1 MNVKRHENVVF
12 DNYVLYNQ
20 SECTTQIWVALR
32 EFDKLS
38 HDFSKTVI
46 YNLYTYYRESS
57 IFNSHIFFLF
67 RIQDRYRAIYDYD
80 KADADEIS
88 LKEGDMISNGEIVG
102 EGWMQG
108 TNMRT
113 GETGML
119 PSNYVE
125 KVWREPLF

>member
-1 MNVKRHENVVF
+1 M
-12 DNYVLYNQ
+12 
-20 SECTTQIWVALR
+20 VAICHSY
-32 EFDKLS
+32 F
-38 HDFSKTVI
+38 FSFT
-46 YNLYTYYRESS
+46 
-57 IFNSHIFFLF
+57 
-67 RIQDRYRAIYDYD
+67 IQDRYRAIYDYD
-80 KADADEIS
+80 KADSDEIS

-125 KVWREPLF
+125 KV

>member
-1 MNVKRHENVVF
+1 MIFRR
-12 DNYVLYNQ
+12 L
-20 SECTTQIWVALR
+20 
-32 EFDKLS
+32 
-38 HDFSKTVI
+38 
-46 YNLYTYYRESS
+46 LYTICTHTTARAAFSTL
-57 IFNSHIFFLF
+57 IFFFLF

-125 KVWREPLF
+125 KV